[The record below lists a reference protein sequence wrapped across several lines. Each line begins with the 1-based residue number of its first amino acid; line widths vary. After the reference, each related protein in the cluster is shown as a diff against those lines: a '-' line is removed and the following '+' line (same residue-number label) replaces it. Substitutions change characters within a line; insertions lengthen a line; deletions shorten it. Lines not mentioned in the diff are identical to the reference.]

1 MNIWEHWS
9 FKEKVREHVKPYDII
24 YFRATGNAYFSNKS
38 NVSLGL
44 GLKLMVAGRFEIVGW
59 EIPLVYIMVLL
70 LKLGDV
76 QVFDL

>member
-1 MNIWEHWS
+1 
-9 FKEKVREHVKPYDII
+9 
-24 YFRATGNAYFSNKS
+24 
-38 NVSLGL
+38 VSLGL

-76 QVFDL
+76 QVFGL